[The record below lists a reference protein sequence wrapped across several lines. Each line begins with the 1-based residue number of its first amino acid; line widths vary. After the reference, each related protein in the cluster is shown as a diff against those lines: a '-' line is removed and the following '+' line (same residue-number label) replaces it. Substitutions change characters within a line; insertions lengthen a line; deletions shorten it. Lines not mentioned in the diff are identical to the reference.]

1 MATLKKMRRLLGVG
15 TALVMAMSAAQATAK
30 EVSIGYVD
38 GWADSVATTNVAAE
52 VIKQKLGYDVKL
64 QAVATGIMWQGV
76 ATGKLDAML
85 SAWLP
90 VTHGEYWAKNKDNV
104 VDYGANF
111 KDAKIGLI
119 VPEYVKAASIADL
132 KTDSSFKQKIVGID
146 AGSGVMLKT
155 DQAIKDYDL
164 TGYKL
169 QASSGAAMTAELGR
183 AYAKQQ
189 SIAVTGWVPHWMFA
203 KWKLKFL
210 EDPKGVYG
218 AAETV
223 NSIGS
228 KELAT
233 KAPEVAEFLK
243 KFSWQSKDEIG
254 EVMLAI
260 QEGAKPEA
268 AAKDWVAK
276 HPDRVKEWTGK

>member
-1 MATLKKMRRLLGVG
+1 MKLRRFLGVG
-15 TALVMAMSAAQATAK
+15 TAMVLAMGAGQAMAKQ
-30 EVSIGYVD
+30 VSIGYVD
-38 GWADSVATTNVAAE
+38 GWSDSVATTHVAAE
-52 VIKQKLGYDVKL
+52 VIKQKLGYDVDLKP
-64 QAVATGIMWQGV
+64 VATGIMWQGV

-90 VTHGEYWAKNKDNV
+90 VTHGEYWAKNKDKV

-111 KDAKIGLI
+111 KEARIGLI
-119 VPEYVKAASIADL
+119 VPEYVKATSVADL
-132 KTDSSFKQKIVGID
+132 KGSDEFKQKIVGID

-169 QASSGAAMTAELGR
+169 QASSGAAMTSELGR

-189 SIAVTGWVPHWMFA
+189 PIVVTGWVPHWMFA

-210 EDPKGVYG
+210 DDPKGVYG

-228 KELAT
+228 KELEG
-233 KAPEVAEFLK
+233 KAPEVAQFLR

-276 HPDRVKEWTGK
+276 HPERVKEWVGQ

>member
-1 MATLKKMRRLLGVG
+1 MKMRRLLGAAA
-15 TALVMAMSAAQATAK
+15 TLVVAMSSTLASADSKTL
-30 EVSIGYVD
+30 SIGYVD
-38 GWADSVATTNVAAE
+38 GWSDSVATTHVAAE

-90 VTHGEYWAKNKDNV
+90 VTHGEYWAKNKDKV
-104 VDYGANF
+104 VDYGPNF

-119 VPEYVKAASIADL
+119 VPDYVKAKSIEDL
-132 KTDSSFKQKIVGID
+132 KTDTTFKNKIVGID

-155 DQAIKDYDL
+155 DEAIKQYGLD
-164 TGYKL
+164 YKL
-169 QASSGAAMTAELGR
+169 QASSGAAMIAELTR
-183 AYAKQQ
+183 AEDKQE

-203 KWKLKFL
+203 KWKLRFL
-210 EDPKGVYG
+210 DDPKGIYG

-228 KELAT
+228 KGLEK
-233 KAPEVAEFLK
+233 KAPEVAAFLK
-243 KFSWQSKDEIG
+243 KFQWASKDEIG

-260 QEGAKPEA
+260 QEGAKPDA

-276 HPDRVKEWTGK
+276 HPERVAEWVGK

>member
-1 MATLKKMRRLLGVG
+1 MATFTRMRRFLGVG
-15 TALVMAMSAAQATAK
+15 TALVLAMSAAQAMAK

-38 GWADSVATTNVAAE
+38 GWSDSVATTYVAAE
-52 VIKQKLGYDVKL
+52 VIKQKLGYDVDLKP
-64 QAVATGIMWQGV
+64 VATGIMWQGV

-90 VTHGEYWAKNKDNV
+90 VTHGEYWGKNKDKV
-104 VDYGANF
+104 VDYGPNF
-111 KDAKIGLI
+111 RDAKIGLI

-132 KTDSSFKQKIVGID
+132 KTDESFKHKIVGID

-155 DQAIKDYDL
+155 DQAIKDYALD
-164 TGYKL
+164 GYKL

-243 KFSWQSKDEIG
+243 NFHWQSKDEIG

-260 QEGAKPEA
+260 QEGAKPDA

-276 HPDRVKEWTGK
+276 HPERVKEWTGK

>member
-1 MATLKKMRRLLGVG
+1 MKMRRLLGAGAVL
-15 TALVMAMSAAQATAK
+15 ALAISSTLVSAAGK
-30 EVSIGYVD
+30 EITIGYVD
-38 GWADSVATTNVAAE
+38 GWSDSVATTNVAAE

-90 VTHGEYWAKNKDNV
+90 VTHGEYWAKNKDKV
-104 VDYGANF
+104 VDYGPNF

-119 VPEYVKAASIADL
+119 VPEYVTAKSIADL
-132 KTDSSFKQKIVGID
+132 KDDTTYKNKIVGID

-155 DQAIKDYDL
+155 DQAIKDYGLD
-164 TGYKL
+164 YKL
-169 QASSGAAMTAELGR
+169 QASSGAAMIAELTR
-183 AYAKQQ
+183 AEEKHE

-203 KWKLKFL
+203 KWKLRFL
-210 EDPKGVYG
+210 DDPKGVYG

-228 KELAT
+228 KGLEA
-233 KAPEVAEFLK
+233 KAPEVAAFLK
-243 KFSWQSKDEIG
+243 KFQWASKDEIG
-254 EVMLAI
+254 EVMLAV
-260 QEGAKPEA
+260 QDGAKPDA

-276 HPDRVKEWTGK
+276 HPDRVAEWIK

>member
-1 MATLKKMRRLLGVG
+1 MKMRRLLGAAA
-15 TALVMAMSAAQATAK
+15 TLVVAMGSTLASADSKTL
-30 EVSIGYVD
+30 SIGYVD
-38 GWADSVATTNVAAE
+38 GWSDSVATTHVAAE
-52 VIKQKLGYDVKL
+52 VIKEKLGYDVKL

-90 VTHGEYWAKNKDNV
+90 VTHGEYWAKNKDKV
-104 VDYGANF
+104 VDYGPNF

-119 VPEYVKAASIADL
+119 VPEYVKAKSIEDL
-132 KTDSSFKQKIVGID
+132 KTDTTFKNKIVGID
-146 AGSGVMLKT
+146 AGSGVM
-155 DQAIKDYDL
+155 IKAYGLD
-164 TGYKL
+164 YKL
-169 QASSGAAMTAELGR
+169 QASSGAAMIAELTR
-183 AYAKQQ
+183 AEDKQE

-203 KWKLKFL
+203 KWKLRFL
-210 EDPKGVYG
+210 DDPKGIYG

-228 KELAT
+228 KGLEK
-233 KAPEVAEFLK
+233 KAPEVAAFLK
-243 KFSWQSKDEIG
+243 KFQWASKDEIG

-260 QEGAKPEA
+260 QEGAKPDA

-276 HPDRVKEWTGK
+276 HPERVAEWIGK